1 MNNITTSEINSLHL
15 VGNNRN
21 IDPHTNLYH
30 VVVNKSYNAVSNC
43 IFEHVMCSSVLT
55 TLEQLYYLLVTH
67 LSLINYNNYGNRHY
81 ALSAKS
87 WAKLLNCSRSQIF
100 VLQQSLVEKGYF
112 IITKNQNEK
121 TQDKR
126 NLITPILPNSIFE
139 QLLMTSNRYN
149 LKQDRCLYQAKF
161 DLKNIQLEYLDK
173 TKSFIPL
180 NYQLL
185 ATVTS
190 NEELSPLHKVVWLDL
205 YVACYKY
212 HKSTNNK
219 SCFSCIITYQELM
232 NRYKISK
239 SVLSKTLKT
248 LQTYGFITKN
258 RTFTKHSTDTLQ
270 EDRKDKSLWQ
280 ISVTVPQKDLEI
292 LSNLKDRSSLI
303 DKNKKCTS
311 DINTQKENT
320 DLKPDFN
327 STSNIHYLDKQ
338 SGRNSYIGSYSSF
351 KEDIK
356 ELIRF
361 FLGAKD
367 QSDLNE
373 VILELEQQDNNSQKQ
388 INFETSSNQY
398 NKINFSSSDY
408 LAQDKVIDSCLN
420 QDNKV
425 SRTDSEISKS
435 GLHINKYL
443 KTKIENIKS
452 NLWGKPKV
460 IFNDFLKELFIN
472 SDSDLISC
480 ITSKTSDN
488 SSKPTPQNQTKTQD
502 KSQFKEFNIHSEL
515 IREKLKL
522 LPKDKATKAR
532 KFAYSLISKGLACGY
547 AASLT
552 KNELAKELIFHAATW
567 KPTKFGT
574 ITHEQEIDTAL
585 SVAWK
590 AIVSGKWQAPLELA
604 KAQVLEYEFKHYR
617 QKYQES
623 GVISNELSSLE
634 SATNKLLK
642 TGFTDLRGKIIEYAG
657 VIAAS
662 SNENMLPKTRTIEDG
677 NGGNDHNTSL
687 DHRPNIEFPAYP
699 EDQEYYLSYGYRD
712 HSYIDNDINGHGE
725 GLAVKT
731 EYGDTDNIGKNQGEQ
746 DAFTNQI
753 LDLSA
758 IPEKQKYLKVNCLE
772 KNNEMIIKTVGDT
785 EYLFKLKTMEVND
798 EGDTVMT
805 LKHVKL
811 KSFVEEASEDLF
823 THRQFIE
830 SRNNFSLSA
839 DNKNLDLY
847 LKSNQITH
855 DQHNATESCKN
866 DIDCIQEKLQGFNG
880 LDKAIDGIFDR
891 LLCVKSSGGAF

>member
-1 MNNITTSEINSLHL
+1 MNNIVVPEANSLSF
-15 VGNNRN
+15 GANNKLFYTESNN
-21 IDPHTNLYH
+21 INTPTNLYH

-43 IFEHVMCSSVLT
+43 IFEHVICSSVLT

-100 VLQQSLVEKGYF
+100 VLQQSLVAKGYF
-112 IITKNQNEK
+112 IITKNQNAK

-139 QLLMTSNRYN
+139 QLLKTSNRNN
-149 LKQDRCLYQAKF
+149 LKQERFLYQANF

-173 TKSFIPL
+173 TKLFFPL

-185 ATVTS
+185 ATITS
-190 NEELSPLHKVVWLDL
+190 NEELSPLHKVIWLDL
-205 YVACYKY
+205 YITCYKY

-239 SVLSKTLKT
+239 SVLSKTLNT

-258 RTFTKHSTDTLQ
+258 RTSTKHSTDTLL

-280 ISVTVPQKDLEI
+280 ISVTVPKKDLEI

-320 DLKPDFN
+320 DLKPAFN
-327 STSNIHYLDKQ
+327 STSNIPYLDKQ

-367 QSDLNE
+367 QSDLDE
-373 VILELEQQDNNSQKQ
+373 VILELEQPNNNPQNQ
-388 INFETSSNQY
+388 INFETSSNSY
-398 NKINFSSSDY
+398 NKVSSNLSDN
-408 LAQDKVIDSCLN
+408 LAQGKVINSYLN
-420 QDNKV
+420 QDNRV
-425 SRTDSEISKS
+425 AHNDPEVSKS
-435 GLHINKYL
+435 GLYINKYL

-460 IFNDFLKELFIN
+460 IFNNFLKELFIN

-488 SSKPTPQNQTKTQD
+488 SSKPTLQGLNKAQD
-502 KSQFKEFNIHSEL
+502 KSQLKEFNIHSEL

-567 KPTKFGT
+567 KPTKLGI
-574 ITHEQEIDTAL
+574 ITQEQEIDTAL

-590 AIVSGKWQAPLELA
+590 AIVNGKWQAPLELA
-604 KAQVLEYEFKHYR
+604 KAQVLEYEFRHYR

-642 TGFTDLRGKIIEYAG
+642 TGFTDLRGKIIEYTG

-662 SNENMLPKTRTIEDG
+662 SNENMLPKTRTKDDAD
-677 NGGNDHNTSL
+677 GGNDHNTSL
-687 DHRPNIEFPAYP
+687 AYRANIELPPYP
-699 EDQEYYLSYGYRD
+699 EDQEYYLNYGYYD
-712 HSYIDNDINGHGE
+712 HSYIGNDINGHGE

-731 EYGDTDNIGKNQGEQ
+731 EYGDTDNIAKDQEEG
-746 DAFTNQI
+746 AFTHRI

-758 IPEKQKYLKVNCLE
+758 ISEKQKYLRVNCSE

-785 EYLFKLKTMEVND
+785 EYLFKLKTMEIND

-811 KSFVEEASEDLF
+811 KSFI
-823 THRQFIE
+823 R
-830 SRNNFSLSA
+830 RSA
-839 DNKNLDLY
+839 K
-847 LKSNQITH
+847 
-855 DQHNATESCKN
+855 
-866 DIDCIQEKLQGFNG
+866 
-880 LDKAIDGIFDR
+880 
-891 LLCVKSSGGAF
+891 